1 MWRRQKGHSDEWVLP
16 HKTKAPEVMICTTKQ
31 SWMEQLI
38 TSCRPKPMSC
48 TTLII
53 KAGCMAETL
62 LEDKKTL
69 INKIRLFSCPNL
81 LLRNTLLRSSTDIL
95 AILTLPL
102 SPAIPPLPPSF
113 LLYLT
118 FAGQQA
124 EASLSASSFPQVI
137 QIHHWPIYNSRQ
149 NTQFY
154 LSTDSLEVRQPASLP
169 QVV

>member
-1 MWRRQKGHSDEWVLP
+1 MQTQTH
-16 HKTKAPEVMICTTKQ
+16 VMHN
-31 SWMEQLI
+31 SNY
-38 TSCRPKPMSC
+38 
-48 TTLII
+48 
-53 KAGCMAETL
+53 KAGSMAETL

-137 QIHHWPIYNSRQ
+137 QIHH
-149 NTQFY
+149 
-154 LSTDSLEVRQPASLP
+154 
-169 QVV
+169 